1 MDELVDEEVTFRGQ
15 DVGECTG
22 RDDSTFREPSLE
34 ERIME
39 KLDKLSLELHKDVSS
54 VQNNMVV
61 CIRDFQ
67 NQIEMI
73 HRNMEK
79 YENQNSNQNRNT
91 FVRDEPNF
99 MEGPRRGHL
108 DSTPREQDYQNLR
121 RNETFNTGSL
131 VKIKPQTYNGLEDW
145 DEYLTQF
152 NILSDLNGWSYY
164 HKSLYLASSL
174 TGSARSLLNELDE
187 RKRRDFDCLVVA
199 LNNRFGS
206 DNKAEIFR
214 STLQNRVR
222 GKDESLPEL
231 AQSIRMMT
239 RKAYSRATSE
249 VIDVIALDYFI
260 DAIPDMDIRMR
271 LREVGPKNIDGA
283 VQVAV
288 RLETHRLAD
297 RQRGKFVR
305 HVDEE
310 TNKNAPVERQFQ
322 KINDTLQNLVRDV
335 REIKSKP
342 VGAQNGIGRVNGRQ
356 YPQHGFSRN
365 FGERQ
370 DRWPN
375 TSNRDLHRNVDL
387 NRSPSGAV
395 QGIPM
400 TLLVDTGASVSILR
414 REVIESWPIVSQ
426 PKIYPVKMQMVTV
439 TGDKSLFYGKA
450 SVQIILGSE
459 TTVLL
464 LQQNKTEVVDGNQ
477 EKLPE
482 HLKDLFE
489 RSTKNL
495 AHSQK
500 LQVKKLLEKY
510 QQAFSKNSGDIGHTT
525 LVEHKIDVGDTQPI
539 KQHPYRIPLA
549 KREQAEQEIDEMA
562 KKNIIEPSDSPWCS
576 PIIMVP
582 KGEGFTVMPFGL
594 CNAPA
599 TFERLMEKVLTGLTW
614 RLCLVYLD
622 DIIIYSKN
630 FEEHI
635 SNLSEVLQRLME
647 ANLKLSPEKC
657 TLLQREVTFLGHV
670 VSEHGISTDPR
681 KTEAVRN
688 WVVPRNV
695 KEVRSFL
702 GLCSYYRKHVC
713 QFASI
718 AKPLHQLTEKGRD
731 FHWTN
736 ECQKAFEKLKT
747 ALISSPILSYP
758 QPEGKLILDTDASGV
773 AMGSVLSQIQEGK
786 EKVLGY
792 YSTCFSKSER
802 RYCVTRREL
811 LAVINAVK
819 HFHHYLYGRHF
830 LVRSD
835 HGALRWLLNFKIPEG
850 QMARWLEILSSYDYT
865 IEHRAG
871 RVHSNADILSR
882 RPCDEVICDPQTFT
896 MDNVEKDSPSIR
908 VGTLKT
914 MEMRTCKTQNKLEVD
929 ISDLCSE
936 KLIEY
941 QKSNPT
947 LKLLRDWKMVNKKP
961 EWSEI
966 ASYGPELKYYW
977 YRWQTLHLKNDILYR
992 CWECD
997 DGKNIEW
1004 QTVLPKALTPYV
1016 LGQLHDSPTGGHLG
1030 IKKTLCKV
1038 RRRFF
1043 WHGLRKD
1050 VENWCRKC
1058 DTCAAR
1064 KMPLRKAKAPMK
1076 QYNVG
1081 APLERIAIDI
1091 MGPLPKSRRGC
1102 KYLMVVAD
1110 YFTKW
1115 TMAFPI
1121 RNQEAVT
1128 VAQKLVDEFVS
1139 LFGVPLQIHSDQGS
1153 NFESQVFREM
1163 CKVLGIEK
1171 TRTTAMRPQ
1180 SDGMIER
1187 ANRTIESI
1195 LASFVSK
1202 HQKDWDEYIPLLM
1215 MAYRS
1220 SIHESTSVSPNKMMF
1235 GREINLPI
1243 DLVFGRPEKEL
1254 QNSETEYACDLEEN
1268 LTIIHDFARKRLQ
1281 LSSDAMKKNYDHK
1294 VKHNQ
1299 YNQGD
1304 LVWYYNPQRE
1314 VGKNPKLQKPWVGP
1328 CGILEKLND
1337 ILYRIKPG
1345 PRSKTKVVHHDRLKP
1360 YLGNK
1365 E

>member
-1 MDELVDEEVTFRGQ
+1 MSVNGRKIPSYI
-15 DVGECTG
+15 DVGEIKSTCCRVKVAEDVEIPARTEMIVTG
-22 RDDSTFREPSLE
+22 IPFDGVAKNIGIVEPMNDFVSRSGLLVGKVLVDPKNGPIPLRVANLSSEPCKIYKDSVAATYEPIDSTLLE
-34 ERIME
+34 
-39 KLDKLSLELHKDVSS
+39 
-54 VQNNMVV
+54 
-61 CIRDFQ
+61 
-67 NQIEMI
+67 
-73 HRNMEK
+73 
-79 YENQNSNQNRNT
+79 
-91 FVRDEPNF
+91 
-99 MEGPRRGHL
+99 
-108 DSTPREQDYQNLR
+108 
-121 RNETFNTGSL
+121 
-131 VKIKPQTYNGLEDW
+131 
-145 DEYLTQF
+145 
-152 NILSDLNGWSYY
+152 
-164 HKSLYLASSL
+164 
-174 TGSARSLLNELDE
+174 
-187 RKRRDFDCLVVA
+187 
-199 LNNRFGS
+199 
-206 DNKAEIFR
+206 
-214 STLQNRVR
+214 
-222 GKDESLPEL
+222 
-231 AQSIRMMT
+231 
-239 RKAYSRATSE
+239 
-249 VIDVIALDYFI
+249 
-260 DAIPDMDIRMR
+260 
-271 LREVGPKNIDGA
+271 
-283 VQVAV
+283 
-288 RLETHRLAD
+288 
-297 RQRGKFVR
+297 
-305 HVDEE
+305 
-310 TNKNAPVERQFQ
+310 
-322 KINDTLQNLVRDV
+322 
-335 REIKSKP
+335 
-342 VGAQNGIGRVNGRQ
+342 
-356 YPQHGFSRN
+356 
-365 FGERQ
+365 
-370 DRWPN
+370 
-375 TSNRDLHRNVDL
+375 
-387 NRSPSGAV
+387 
-395 QGIPM
+395 
-400 TLLVDTGASVSILR
+400 
-414 REVIESWPIVSQ
+414 
-426 PKIYPVKMQMVTV
+426 
-439 TGDKSLFYGKA
+439 
-450 SVQIILGSE
+450 
-459 TTVLL
+459 
-464 LQQNKTEVVDGNQ
+464 QNKTEVVDGNQ

-562 KKNIIEPSDSPWCS
+562 KKNIIEPPDSPWCS

-670 VSEHGISTDPR
+670 VSEHGISTDLR

-773 AMGSVLSQIQEGK
+773 AMGSVLSQIQKGK

-802 RYCVTRREL
+802 R
-811 LAVINAVK
+811 N
-819 HFHHYLYGRHF
+819 
-830 LVRSD
+830 
-835 HGALRWLLNFKIPEG
+835 
-850 QMARWLEILSSYDYT
+850 WLEILSSYDYT

-882 RPCDEVICDPQTFT
+882 RPC
-896 MDNVEKDSPSIR
+896 
-908 VGTLKT
+908 TLKT

-947 LKLLRDWKMVNKKP
+947 LKLIRDWKMVNKKP

-966 ASYGPELKYYW
+966 ASYGPELKYYS

-1038 RRRFF
+1038 RQRFF

-1064 KMPLRKAKAPMK
+1064 KMPLRRAKAPMK

-1115 TMAFPI
+1115 TKAFPI

-1187 ANRTIESI
+1187 ANRTIESM
-1195 LASFVSK
+1195 LASF
-1202 HQKDWDEYIPLLM
+1202 
-1215 MAYRS
+1215 
-1220 SIHESTSVSPNKMMF
+1220 STSVSPNKMMF

-1268 LTIIHDFARKRLQ
+1268 LTIIRDFARLQ

-1294 VKHNQ
+1294 VIHNQ
-1299 YNQGD
+1299 YNKGD

-1345 PRSKTKVVHHDRLKP
+1345 PGSKTKVVHHDRLKP

-1365 E
+1365 ERIG